1 MVVLAFVVYALHHF
15 FIAHWVAGAARWSAS
30 TLADMG
36 YEHAA
41 YYAGL
46 GWVNSDIF
54 YWVLYFMEIGIIAFF
69 IKKGMRAQASQE
81 S

>member
-1 MVVLAFVVYALHHF
+1 MIVLAFVVYALHYF
-15 FIAHWVAGAARWSAS
+15 FISHWVVAAARWSSS

-36 YEHAA
+36 FEHAA

-46 GWVNSDIF
+46 GWLNSDIF
-54 YWVLYFMEIGIIAFF
+54 YWALYFMEIGIIAFF
-69 IKKGMRAQASQE
+69 IKKGMQSQTSKE